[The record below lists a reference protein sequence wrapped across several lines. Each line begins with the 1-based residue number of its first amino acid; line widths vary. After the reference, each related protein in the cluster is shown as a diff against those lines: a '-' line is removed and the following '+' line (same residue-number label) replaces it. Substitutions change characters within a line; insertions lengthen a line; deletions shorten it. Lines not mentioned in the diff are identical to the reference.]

1 MNDDLLNTDFD
12 DPSVD
17 EAAFAYSV
25 QERARDEYAELGMV
39 SLLVELKAYPLAPGR
54 VGEMT
59 RARDSRTPTRP
70 QPVLCRPRQTLRART
85 ARKMSASCSSPIS
98 APVFS
103 RAPY

>member
-39 SLLVELKAYPLAPGR
+39 SLLVELKRIRWLL
-54 VGEMT
+54 EE
-59 RARDSRTPTRP
+59 
-70 QPVLCRPRQTLRART
+70 
-85 ARKMSASCSSPIS
+85 SAK
-98 APVFS
+98 
-103 RAPY
+103 